1 MSLLWRHGPDW
12 VTQILLEDRDATE
25 MWREIEKADIPYSSK
40 HPVLFFKGH
49 HLVTLITESANE
61 RIMHGGAKETLTE
74 L

>member
-12 VTQILLEDRDATE
+12 VTQILLEDGDAME

-40 HPVLFFKGH
+40 HPILLFKEH
-49 HLVTLITESANE
+49 HLVTLITEPAHE
-61 RIMHGGAKETLTE
+61 RTMHGGVKETLTK